1 MTFKKPEFV
10 GDEKGGGRTPLRL
23 PLGGLPWKLKGMAFV
38 VVVFVVVVGALYSMF
53 LEYVRPNEFGI
64 KEVQIGATRGIQ
76 EKVYEPGLAFVMPFG
91 FQKIHR
97 LPRHVQVLELTQVSP
112 NTAKTGAQLSSSVYY
127 EHPAKIQT
135 SDGFYVDVDVT
146 ILYRISD
153 PYLVVTKLGPGMQYL
168 HQGILPK
175 AEPILKQALGE
186 LTTEEFYNSPL
197 RVEKANLAQELLN
210 KEMEAKGIHV
220 DHVMVRYFKYS
231 EAIQQNIE
239 DKKLQDQL
247 VFTNQSKRKAAMEEQ
262 NLNRVRMEG
271 QMQVKVTLEEGDAYK
286 VRKDAEKELYVRRK
300 QAEADLLVQL
310 AEAQKTELKNT
321 AMQALGADRMVA
333 LEMAQVLKGL
343 ETILLPTGGEGSVNP
358 LRLDDLWHIFGGA
371 MVEEGEEIPPL
382 RPQVTPTSSRILEER
397 APSGSSLTP
406 EAVVENGG
414 DVVEPEFVQEE
425 VQQ

>member
-1 MTFKKPEFV
+1 M
-10 GDEKGGGRTPLRL
+10 
-23 PLGGLPWKLKGMAFV
+23 
-38 VVVFVVVVGALYSMF
+38 
-53 LEYVRPNEFGI
+53 
-64 KEVQIGATRGIQ
+64 
-76 EKVYEPGLAFVMPFG
+76 
-91 FQKIHR
+91 
-97 LPRHVQVLELTQVSP
+97 
-112 NTAKTGAQLSSSVYY
+112 
-127 EHPAKIQT
+127 
-135 SDGFYVDVDVT
+135 
-146 ILYRISD
+146 
-153 PYLVVTKLGPGMQYL
+153 
-168 HQGILPK
+168 
-175 AEPILKQALGE
+175 GE
-186 LTTEEFYNSPL
+186 LTTEEFYNSPV

-358 LRLDDLWHIFGGA
+358 LRLDDLWHIFGGT
-371 MVEEGEEIPPL
+371 MVEEGKEAPPL
-382 RPQVTPTSSRILEER
+382 RPKATSTPSRILEKR
-397 APSGSSLTP
+397 VPSMSSLTP
-406 EAVVENGG
+406 EATVENGG